1 MSFFAVPLSG
11 LTASQ
16 AQLQSISNNLANV
29 DTDGYK
35 DQSVS
40 FADLFA
46 KASSVNGAN
55 DPIQT
60 GQGVT
65 VSATDSNFT
74 NGTVSSTGIPSNM
87 ALQGD
92 GFFVVQQSNGQ
103 VAYTRDGDFTANV
116 NGQLVAP
123 SGALVMGY
131 PATNGV
137 VSTSSPLQPLNVGTG
152 TIIPGTATTQFT
164 LPTNLDSST
173 GVGATYPATIG
184 VYDSLG
190 EEHTLSIDYTKT
202 AANTWSYTITA
213 PTADTGATNSTIATG
228 NLTFDSSGNLTS
240 PTGSVTGITIP
251 SFTDGAAAMNLTW
264 NLADS
269 SGNSVITQT
278 DIASGPTTTSTQN
291 GTASA
296 SLTGYSILTDGTI
309 EGTYSSGATQAL
321 GQVAVATVENDQGL
335 SQLGGNLFQVTAGSG
350 AASIGVAGTSGRA
363 TITGGSV
370 EGSNVD
376 EAAEFSNMIVAQQA
390 YEANAKSVTTFDQV
404 DQATLQM
411 LSS

>member
-46 KASSVNGAN
+46 QAASVNGAN

-60 GQGVT
+60 GQGVE

-74 NGTVSSTGIPSNM
+74 NGTVSATGIPSNM
-87 ALQGD
+87 ALTGD

-103 VAYTRDGDFTANV
+103 VAYTRDGDFTTNAA
-116 NGQLVAP
+116 GQLVAP

-131 PATNGV
+131 PATDGV

-152 TIIPGTATTQFT
+152 TIIPGTATTDFT

-173 GVGATYPATIG
+173 AVGGTYNGTIG

-190 EEHTLSIDYTKT
+190 DQHTLTINYTKT

-213 PTADTGATNSTIATG
+213 PTADTGAPNPTIATG

-251 SFTDGAAAMNLTW
+251 SFTDGAAPMNLTW

-269 SGNSVITQT
+269 SGNSLLSQT

-350 AASIGVAGTSGRA
+350 AASIGVAGTGSRA